1 MAVIGGGMVGG
12 IFYWLS
18 AGRWAGSWW
27 KDDNASISPGPSGS

>member
-1 MAVIGGGMVGG
+1 MMAVIGGGMVGG

-27 KDDNASISPGPSGS
+27 KDEVRP